1 MIFDFSFLKRRK
13 KSLELKLIK
22 VYVGKLIRNV
32 NKDYIMEIFF
42 NYGSVKNIDMLMD
55 RVYLNFSK
63 LFVYI
68 EYESFEEAEKVVKYM
83 DGGN

>member
-42 NYGSVKNIDMLMD
+42 NYGSVKNIDMSMD

>member
-1 MIFDFSFLKRRK
+1 
-13 KSLELKLIK
+13 
-22 VYVGKLIRNV
+22 
-32 NKDYIMEIFF
+32 MEIFF
-42 NYGSVKNIDMLMD
+42 NYGSVKNIDMSMD

-68 EYESFEEAEKVVKYM
+68 EYESFEEVEKVVKYM